1 MAPILEARGVSKR
14 FQATQALADVDFSV
28 DRGEVHA
35 LMGENGAGKSTL
47 AKIFAGVTIP
57 DQGEISFGGERVTI
71 SDPKRA
77 RDIGIGIVFQELDL
91 FPHLS
96 VADNIAIGNSKAKE
110 QFVIHRSELN
120 QWCSQFLRQVQ
131 LDVNPDIKLTEL
143 SISQVQLVAIARA
156 LSLGAKVIFFDEPTS
171 SLGQDDAA
179 RLLALIGDLR
189 SRGVSSVYVTHKM
202 EEVRQIADR
211 VTVMRDGRHIGTKTA
226 RELSTDELVHMMVGR
241 HVEILDRHTKNSS
254 RDDVVLAVQD
264 LETEFLRR
272 ISFSVKAG
280 EVLGVA
286 GLVGSGRS
294 ELGAALFGMRKLK
307 AGAVSLK
314 GKPFA
319 PSGPRQ
325 AINQGFCLLPE
336 DRKFEG
342 LFPQL
347 SIRENTTISV
357 LHRFRAVDRVRAE
370 TARVTE
376 FTAKF
381 GMRSHLEAPIATLS
395 GGNQQKMMLARWFMA
410 DPAVLFLDE
419 PTRGIDVGA
428 KQEIYKLID
437 EMAAQGKAIILV
449 SSELPELWRCCDRIL
464 VLNAGRQAGIVDPS
478 VATPEDVIKLAAGLP
493 LEEKQIAN

>member
-1 MAPILEARGVSKR
+1 MAPIIEARAVSKR
-14 FQATQALADVDFSV
+14 FQATQAVDHVDFSV
-28 DRGEVHA
+28 EKGEVHA

-47 AKIFAGVTIP
+47 AKIFAGVMTP
-57 DQGEISFGGERVTI
+57 DTGELFFDGERVTI

-110 QFVIHRSELN
+110 RFTIDRCKLN
-120 QWCSQFLRQVQ
+120 EWCLPFLQQVR
-131 LDVNPDIKLTEL
+131 LDVNPDTDLQKL
-143 SISQVQLVAIARA
+143 SISQAQLVAIARA

-171 SLGQDDAA
+171 SLAQDDAA
-179 RLLALIGDLR
+179 RLLALIKELK
-189 SRGVSSVYVTHKM
+189 SHGVSSVYVTHKM
-202 EEVRQIADR
+202 DEVQQIADR
-211 VTVMRDGRHIGTKTA
+211 VTVLRDGKYIGTKAANALT
-226 RELSTDELVHMMVGR
+226 TDELVHMMVGR
-241 HVEILDRHTKNSS
+241 QIEITDRRAHRAAHGN
-254 RDDVVLAVQD
+254 VVLDVRD
-264 LETEFLRR
+264 LKTDFLQG

-294 ELGAALFGMRKLK
+294 ELGAALFGMRKHK
-307 AGAVSLK
+307 SGTISLN
-314 GKPFA
+314 GKSFA
-319 PSGPRQ
+319 PAEPRQ
-325 AINQGFCLLPE
+325 SINEGFCLLPE
-336 DRKFEG
+336 DRKSEG

-347 SIRENTTISV
+347 SIRENTTIAV
-357 LHRFRAVDRVRAE
+357 LHRFRSSDRVRAE
-370 TARVTE
+370 TARVAE
-376 FTAKF
+376 FTQKF
-381 GMRSHLEAPIATLS
+381 GMRAPLEARIATLS

-428 KQEIYKLID
+428 KQEIYKLIE

-449 SSELPELWRCCDRIL
+449 SSELPELWRCSDRIL

-478 VATPEDVIKLAAGLP
+478 AATPEDVIKLAAGLP
-493 LEEKQIAN
+493 LAAQESA